1 MFKTSL
7 LATMAVSS
15 VSAVE
20 LETSRR
26 APINFMP
33 GLDLLRQEGKKSG
46 IKAATNFLNFW
57 TDNDGFK
64 EEDDHDFF
72 FIDDDKFGGFFGGKA
87 DNDLIPKFLFEDELY
102 HHKHRRPEP
111 KTFHRRPEPKT
122 FGIGRTRIQPKV
134 KADVVVVEAEED
146 ADTGEVTP
154 KVELKT
160 SLNVDVTESL
170 VEVESPVVV
179 VEHPAPLPPMRPAP
193 LPARLPAPEPAPL
206 PPMRPEPLPAKL
218 PAPEPAPLPAPR
230 PAPLP
235 AIKLAP
241 LPEPEYFASPAPEP
255 EPEQVAEEEEVEEVE
270 VEEVVV
276 LEPEEEEEVVVIE
289 PEEEEEVVVI
299 EPEEEEEVVVL
310 APVEEEEE
318 EVVVLEPEVED
329 EEEEEE
335 EVIVE
340 VEIPEPP
347 KPKKKPF
354 IPIFPEDI
362 VAKGNGAAQQLIEH
376 ALVLNAGSIEDV
388 EEPLTD
394 LVEVIMKVI
403 AGGPKP
409 AKKPAVATYV
419 EDALNVVTSDSG
431 AVLAAFVDEVKS
443 NVIDSVKAQKEQIE
457 IDAEY

>member
-206 PPMRPEPLPAKL
+206 P
-218 PAPEPAPLPAPR
+218 APR

-276 LEPEEEEEVVVIE
+276 LE